1 MCFEGEQACQNVSYD
16 SNNIT
21 EIAGIQLGTMR
32 PGSLEFALLE
42 SLTFPSVETMNCEE
56 LCNCLSCGHGQ
67 CSDNVDQDKCPGN
80 TSGFICR
87 CSNSKAFP
95 NYNSIL
101 RGMVKTGLVCRQC
114 ENLWKTYDDQSDNQM
129 NK

>member
-1 MCFEGEQACQNVSYD
+1 MH
-16 SNNIT
+16 
-21 EIAGIQLGTMR
+21 
-32 PGSLEFALLE
+32 PGSHVFALLE
-42 SLTFPSVETMNCEE
+42 SLTFPTVETMKCEE

-95 NYNSIL
+95 AYTPIL
-101 RGMVKTGLVCRQC
+101 RDMMTTGLACRRC
-114 ENLWKTYDDQSDNQM
+114 ENL
-129 NK
+129 

>member
-21 EIAGIQLGTMR
+21 EIAGTQLTMR
-32 PGSLEFALLE
+32 PGSFEFALLE
-42 SLTFPSVETMNCEE
+42 SLTFPTVETMKCEE

-67 CSDNVDQDKCPGN
+67 CSDNKDQDQCPGI

-87 CSNSKAFP
+87 CSNSEEFPAF
-95 NYNSIL
+95 NSIL
-101 RGMVKTGLVCRQC
+101 RDMVRTGLVCRQC
-114 ENLWKTYDDQSDNQM
+114 ENL
-129 NK
+129 